1 MTRTMS
7 RNLCCN
13 VDVALPGDARATRPW
28 PRRANDNRTPVI
40 EIGLVNNM
48 PDCAL
53 LTTERQF
60 IRKVTAA
67 AAGRPVRLH
76 LFALPSVPRSREA
89 KARMAGFYHDAG
101 DMSGWTLD
109 ALIVTGTEPR
119 ARDLRE
125 EPYWQELARLVDWAA
140 TNTHSTIWSCLAA
153 HAAVLHLDGIERK
166 PLARKCSG
174 VFACRPGEPG
184 KEGLLKGMPDPMLV
198 SHSRWNALNRDD
210 LAACGYRI
218 LSESAAAGVDMFER
232 DHAQPLRLSPG
243 PPGVRGDDAAARIPP
258 RRCPIRERGKPVP
271 SRHPLRLPAGPRG
284 GASAT
289 ASRRR
294 GTALRLA
301 GAGRAR
307 RCPPARGP

>member
-232 DHAQPLRLSPG
+232 DM
-243 PPGVRGDDAAARIPP
+243 
-258 RRCPIRERGKPVP
+258 P
-271 SRHPLRLPAGPRG
+271 SRFVFLQGHPEYEATTLLREYRRDVARYASGESPCHPDIPCGCLPGREEARLQQLRADAERP
-284 GASAT
+284 
-289 ASRRR
+289 
-294 GTALRLA
+294 LRLA